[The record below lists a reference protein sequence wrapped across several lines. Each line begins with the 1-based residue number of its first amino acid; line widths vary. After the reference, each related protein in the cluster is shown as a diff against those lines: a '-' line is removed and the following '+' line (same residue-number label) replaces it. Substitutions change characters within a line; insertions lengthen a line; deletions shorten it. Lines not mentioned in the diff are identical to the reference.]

1 MRIPPC
7 QRRFTSCCDS
17 GFLLELEVHCFF
29 GQPQGRAVG
38 SKLRAG
44 GSKLRAGTGQGK
56 PGDAWVTEDKVQEL
70 GIEALTSDVMQR

>member
-44 GSKLRAGTGQGK
+44 TGQGK